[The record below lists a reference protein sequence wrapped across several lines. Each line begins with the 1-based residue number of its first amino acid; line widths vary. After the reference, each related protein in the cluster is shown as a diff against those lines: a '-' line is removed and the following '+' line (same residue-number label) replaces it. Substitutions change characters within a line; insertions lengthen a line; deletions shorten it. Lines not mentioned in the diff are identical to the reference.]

1 MFGKIEGNDE
11 EQEQKK
17 QEIFNVIDKK
27 IREIKQKLMI
37 LRNKRS
43 IQKKESMEEVKTPE
57 QLEDEKENKNMAE
70 WKMLKVIQ
78 SYLMIYAMFD
88 FCLQITM
95 QMPTFPENKSISWIG
110 FRKVWKAETADDM
123 SYENLMKV
131 DEFGQPK
138 FQGLTF
144 DYLNFYLQCMNCFM
158 ISILSLQT
166 EIF

>member
-78 SYLMIYAMFD
+78 SYLMIYD
-88 FCLQITM
+88 HI
-95 QMPTFPENKSISWIG
+95 
-110 FRKVWKAETADDM
+110 
-123 SYENLMKV
+123 
-131 DEFGQPK
+131 
-138 FQGLTF
+138 
-144 DYLNFYLQCMNCFM
+144 
-158 ISILSLQT
+158 
-166 EIF
+166 